1 MVKKLKKSVIKELII
16 AKKLMQNSEE
26 LLRIDTLENNLVAIS
41 SLNSVLNIFI
51 KILAEQQKIKSI
63 KQLDSESLEK
73 QWSILSV
80 EYEKQFGQKLS
91 MKTQIFTLFGITQ
104 NFIEH
109 NIIPDNSQINEL
121 FQALSFFIQKLTKQ
135 LFAVEFNE
143 IDFHLLIDNLQ
154 VRRALES
161 ANTGYIQGK
170 FEEVLKNSS
179 LAFHIAFEDQR
190 NKLNFLSQEGILK
203 SDLLPDMTVRTMK
216 LHLDSKDHEFIHLI
230 LRTPSKKLEQFKR
243 IVPTV
248 LISEDEQSGSEI
260 IVSNFVDENVIT
272 KENAHFCLN
281 FTLGERGPN

>member
-121 FQALSFFIQKLTKQ
+121 FQALSFFIQKLT
-135 LFAVEFNE
+135 
-143 IDFHLLIDNLQ
+143 
-154 VRRALES
+154 
-161 ANTGYIQGK
+161 
-170 FEEVLKNSS
+170 
-179 LAFHIAFEDQR
+179 HIAFEDQR

-281 FTLGERGPN
+281 FTLETILLWESADLIREESK